1 MPIITIT
8 INYHRTGN
16 NVDTE
21 KICYFS
27 LVILFIVQN
36 IEITKLFLKKTA
48 LFKKITTIFVMHV
61 HKSFVY

>member
-8 INYHRTGN
+8 INYHQTGN

-27 LVILFIVQN
+27 LVILFIAQN

-48 LFKKITTIFVMHV
+48 LFKKITTIFVMHA